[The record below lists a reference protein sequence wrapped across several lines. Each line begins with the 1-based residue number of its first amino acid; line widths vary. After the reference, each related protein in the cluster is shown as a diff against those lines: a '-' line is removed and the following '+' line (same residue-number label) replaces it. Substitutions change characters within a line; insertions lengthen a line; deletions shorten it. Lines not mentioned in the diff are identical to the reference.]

1 MEAKAAVEEA
11 HREMDRLRRDYQ
23 VWNMCGVWNMC
34 EGRGGTDQQLQCT
47 YPLRKG
53 EISHSYT
60 KISMLSSLSCAAR
73 PVVNGGLSTYYPR
86 LAVQDQVRGLQREL
100 ENRDE
105 RIRRLE
111 VRGGASLMGG
121 GGLILQRV
129 HPPHLKRTLMAWGGC
144 LGGR

>member
-23 VWNMCGVWNMC
+23 VWNMC
-34 EGRGGTDQQLQCT
+34 EGRGGTDKQLQCT

-111 VRGGASLMGG
+111 VGGGA
-121 GGLILQRV
+121 
-129 HPPHLKRTLMAWGGC
+129 
-144 LGGR
+144 